1 MTLVQLEY
9 LLAVDTHRHFA
20 TAAEHCF
27 VTQPTLSMQL
37 QKLEEEL
44 GAQLFDR
51 SRVPVRPTEIG
62 KEVIAQ
68 ARIVVAEAKK
78 LQEIVQDQKQEL
90 SGELSIGVIPT
101 LAPYLIPLF
110 ITSFMQQYPQVRVV
124 VQELLTE
131 QIVEKLNHELL
142 DVGLLVTPL
151 EDKSI
156 KELPLFYEAF
166 MVYLNKEH
174 ELSRK
179 KTISPNDLNL
189 DDLWVLNEGH
199 CFRSQVLN
207 ICNRGGSA
215 VAAGHFDYKSGS
227 LETLKRIVETQYGL
241 TLLPELSVLEMS
253 EEKRKLVRPFEEPQP
268 LREVS
273 LVVHRSFLKKKL
285 VEALQQEI
293 VAAVPEEIR
302 NRKKQQVVEVK
313 KVRKLESSE
322 VRKFGR

>member
-20 TAAEHCF
+20 TAADNCF

-44 GAQLFDR
+44 GVQLFDR

-68 ARIVVAEAKK
+68 ARIVVAESKK
-78 LQEIVQDQKQEL
+78 IREIVQNQKQEL
-90 SGELSIGVIPT
+90 SGELRVGVIPT

-110 ITSFMQQYPQVRVV
+110 VTSFMEKYPDVRLV

-131 QIVEKLNHELL
+131 EIVQKLNYELL

-166 MVYLNKEH
+166 VAYINPSHPLANSKA
-174 ELSRK
+174 
-179 KTISPNDLNL
+179 ISPEQLDL
-189 DDLWVLNEGH
+189 DELWVLNEGH

-207 ICNRGGSA
+207 ICNRGGGTTPS
-215 VAAGHFDYKSGS
+215 GHFDYKSGS
-227 LETLKRIVETQYGL
+227 LETLKRIVETQRGL
-241 TLLPELSVLEMS
+241 TLLPELSVLDIPA
-253 EEKRKLVRPFEEPQP
+253 EKQLLVHTFREPQP
-268 LREVS
+268 QREVS
-273 LVVHRSFLKKKL
+273 LVVHRSFLKKRL
-285 VEALQQEI
+285 IEALQNEI
-293 VAAVPEEIR
+293 VAAIPAHIR
-302 NRKKQQVVEVK
+302 NRKNQQVVGVK
-313 KVRKLESSE
+313 ELGS
-322 VRKFGR
+322 

>member
-9 LLAVDTHRHFA
+9 LLAVDTYRHFA
-20 TAAEHCF
+20 TAAENCF

-44 GAQLFDR
+44 GVQLFDR
-51 SRVPVRPTEIG
+51 SRVPVRPTELG
-62 KEVIAQ
+62 KEIIAQ
-68 ARIVVAEAKK
+68 ARVVLAEAKK
-78 LQEIVQDQKQEL
+78 IQEIVQNQKQEL
-90 SGELSIGVIPT
+90 AGELRIGVIPT

-110 ITSFMQQYPQVRVV
+110 ITGFMQKYPQVQVT
-124 VQELLTE
+124 VQELLTH

-166 MVYLNKEH
+166 VAYINASHPLAK
-174 ELSRK
+174 R
-179 KTISPNDLNL
+179 KTIDPDKLSLE
-189 DDLWVLNEGH
+189 DLWVLNEGH

-207 ICNRGGSA
+207 ICNRGGKA
-215 VAAGHFDYKSGS
+215 MAAHSGHFDYKSGS
-227 LETLKRIVETQYGL
+227 LETLRRIVETQHGL
-241 TLLPELSVLEMS
+241 TLLPELSVLDMPAD
-253 EEKRKLVRPFEEPQP
+253 KRKLVRPFQEPQP

-285 VEALQQEI
+285 IEALQQEI
-293 VAAVPEEIR
+293 IESVPEEIR
-302 NRKKQQVVEVK
+302 NRKKEQVVAI
-313 KVRKLESSE
+313 R
-322 VRKFGR
+322 

>member
-44 GAQLFDR
+44 GVQLFDR
-51 SRVPVRPTEIG
+51 SRVPVRPTELG

-68 ARIVVAEAKK
+68 ARIVVAESKK
-78 LQEIVQDQKQEL
+78 IGEIVQNQRKEL
-90 SGELSIGVIPT
+90 SGELRIGIIPT

-110 ITSFMQQYPQVRVV
+110 VTSFMEKYPEVRLV

-131 QIVEKLNHELL
+131 EIVQKLGHELL

-156 KELPLFYEAF
+156 KELPLFYETFVA
-166 MVYLNKEH
+166 YINPGHPLAKNTSIAPEQ
-174 ELSRK
+174 
-179 KTISPNDLNL
+179 L
-189 DDLWVLNEGH
+189 DMDELWVLHEGH

-207 ICNRGGSA
+207 ICNRGGGKASA
-215 VAAGHFDYKSGS
+215 SAGHFDYKSGS
-227 LETLKRIVETQYGL
+227 LETLKRIVETQHGL
-241 TLLPELSVLEMS
+241 TLLPELSVLDMPK
-253 EEKRKLVRPFEEPQP
+253 EKQALVHTFQEPQP
-268 LREVS
+268 QREVS

-285 VEALQQEI
+285 IDALQQEI
-293 VAAVPEEIR
+293 VAAVPQHIR
-302 NRKKQQVVEVK
+302 SRQKEQVV
-313 KVRKLESSE
+313 KVRG
-322 VRKFGR
+322 V

>member
-9 LLAVDTHRHFA
+9 LVAVDTHRHFA

-44 GAQLFDR
+44 GVQVFDR
-51 SRVPVRPTEIG
+51 SRVPVRPTELG
-62 KEVIAQ
+62 KDIIAQ
-68 ARIVVAEAKK
+68 ARVVLAESKK
-78 LQEIVQDQKQEL
+78 IQEMVQNQQQEL
-90 SGELSIGVIPT
+90 SGELRIGVIPT

-110 ITSFMQQYPQVRVV
+110 VTSFLEKHPQVRVV
-124 VQELLTE
+124 VQELLTD

-151 EDKSI
+151 DNKSI

-166 MVYLNKEH
+166 VAYINPKHPLAQHPRIEAGQ
-174 ELSRK
+174 
-179 KTISPNDLNL
+179 L
-189 DDLWVLNEGH
+189 DMSELWVLNEGH

-207 ICNRGGSA
+207 ICNRGGGGGSDSS
-215 VAAGHFDYKSGS
+215 GHLDYKSGS
-227 LETLKRIVETQYGL
+227 LETLKRIVESQHGL
-241 TLLPELSVLEMS
+241 TLLPELSVLEMP
-253 EEKRKLVRPFEEPQP
+253 EEKQKLVHPFEEPQP

-285 VEALQQEI
+285 IEALRQEI
-293 VAAVPEEIR
+293 IDSVPDAIKL
-302 NRKKQQVVEVK
+302 RKKEQVVAVK
-313 KVRKLESSE
+313 
-322 VRKFGR
+322 

>member
-9 LLAVDTHRHFA
+9 LLAVDTYRHFA
-20 TAAEHCF
+20 TAADHCF

-44 GAQLFDR
+44 GVQLFDR

-68 ARIVVAEAKK
+68 ARLVVAESKK
-78 LQEIVQDQKQEL
+78 VKELVQNQKQEL
-90 SGELSIGVIPT
+90 SGELRIGIIPT

-110 ITSFMQQYPQVRVV
+110 VTAFMEKYPDVRLV

-131 QIVEKLNHELL
+131 EIVQKLNYELL

-166 MVYLNKEH
+166 VAYINPAHPLAG
-174 ELSRK
+174 SRA
-179 KTISPNDLNL
+179 ISPEQLDL

-215 VAAGHFDYKSGS
+215 IPSGHFDYKSGS
-227 LETLKRIVETQYGL
+227 LETLKRIVETQRGL
-241 TLLPELSVLEMS
+241 TLLPELSVLDMPV
-253 EEKRKLVRPFEEPQP
+253 EKQSLVHTFREPQP
-268 LREVS
+268 QREVS
-273 LVVHRSFLKKKL
+273 LVVHRSFLKKRL
-285 VEALQQEI
+285 IEALQKEI
-293 VAAVPEEIR
+293 VVAIPAHIR
-302 NRKKQQVVEVK
+302 NRKKEQVVGVKEV
-313 KVRKLESSE
+313 
-322 VRKFGR
+322 

>member
-20 TAAEHCF
+20 TAAAHCF

-37 QKLEEEL
+37 QKLEEEM
-44 GAQLFDR
+44 GVQLFDR

-62 KEVIAQ
+62 KEVIMQ
-68 ARIVVAEAKK
+68 ARVVVAEAKK
-78 LQEIVQDQKQEL
+78 LNEIILNQQQEL
-90 SGELSIGVIPT
+90 GGELRIGVIPT

-110 ITSFMQQYPQVRVV
+110 VTGFIEKNPHVRVV
-124 VQELLTE
+124 VQELLTDD
-131 QIVEKLNHELL
+131 IVEKLKQELL

-166 MVYLNKEH
+166 VAYIN
-174 ELSRK
+174 
-179 KTISPNDLNL
+179 PNHPLAKSKAILPSDLDL

-207 ICNRGGSA
+207 ICNRGGKK
-215 VAAGHFDYKSGS
+215 AGVESGHLDYKSGS
-227 LETLKRIVETQYGL
+227 LETLKRIVETQHGV
-241 TLLPELSVLEMS
+241 TLLPELSVLDMPDD
-253 EEKRKLVRPFEEPQP
+253 KRKLVHTFAEPQP

-273 LVVHRSFLKKKL
+273 LVVHRSFLKRKL
-285 VEALQQEI
+285 IEALRKEI
-293 VAAVPEEIR
+293 IASIPASIKARGKEG
-302 NRKKQQVVEVK
+302 VVDVK
-313 KVRKLESSE
+313 
-322 VRKFGR
+322 

>member
-44 GAQLFDR
+44 GVQLFDR

-68 ARIVVAEAKK
+68 ARTVVAESKK
-78 LQEIVQDQKQEL
+78 IKEIVQNQKHEL
-90 SGELSIGVIPT
+90 SGELRVGVIPT

-110 ITSFMQQYPQVRVV
+110 VTSFMARYPDVRLV

-131 QIVEKLNHELL
+131 EIVQQLNYEQL

-156 KELPLFYEAF
+156 KEQPLFYEAF
-166 MVYLNKEH
+166 VAYINPAHPLAGSKAITPEQ
-174 ELSRK
+174 L
-179 KTISPNDLNL
+179 DL
-189 DDLWVLNEGH
+189 DELWVLNEGH

-207 ICNRGGSA
+207 ICNKGGAGTTPS
-215 VAAGHFDYKSGS
+215 GHFDYKSGS
-227 LETLKRIVETQYGL
+227 LETLKRIVETQHGL
-241 TLLPELSVLEMS
+241 TLLPELSVLDMP
-253 EEKRKLVRPFEEPQP
+253 KDKQALVHSFKEPQP
-268 LREVS
+268 QREVS
-273 LVVHRSFLKKKL
+273 LVVHRSFLKKRL
-285 VEALQQEI
+285 IEALQKEI
-293 VAAVPEEIR
+293 VAAIPEHIR
-302 NRKKQQVVEVK
+302 SRKKEQVVG
-313 KVRKLESSE
+313 VREFRS
-322 VRKFGR
+322 

>member
-20 TAAEHCF
+20 TAADHCF

-44 GAQLFDR
+44 GVQLFDR

-68 ARIVVAEAKK
+68 ARIVVAESKK
-78 LQEIVQDQKQEL
+78 LQEIVQNQKQDL
-90 SGELSIGVIPT
+90 AGELRIGVIPT

-110 ITSFMQQYPQVRVV
+110 ITGFIQKYPQVRVV
-124 VQELLTE
+124 VQEMLTN

-156 KELPLFYEAF
+156 KELPMFYESFVAY
-166 MVYLNKEH
+166 VHPEH
-174 ELSRK
+174 PLANRN
-179 KTISPNDLNL
+179 TISPQDLSL
-189 DDLWVLNEGH
+189 DEMWVLNEGH

-207 ICNRGGSA
+207 ICNRGVNSI
-215 VAAGHFDYKSGS
+215 AASGGHFDYKSGS
-227 LETLKRIVETQYGL
+227 LETLKRIVETQHGY
-241 TLLPELSVLEMS
+241 TLLPELSVLDMPED
-253 EEKRKLVRPFEEPQP
+253 KRQLVRIFEEPQP

-285 VEALQQEI
+285 IEALHKEI
-293 VAAVPEEIR
+293 VAALP
-302 NRKKQQVVEVK
+302 KQVREREKEAVVEIK
-313 KVRKLESSE
+313 
-322 VRKFGR
+322 

>member
-44 GAQLFDR
+44 GVQVFDR
-51 SRVPVRPTEIG
+51 SRVPVRPTEVG

-78 LQEIVQDQKQEL
+78 IKEIVQSQRQEL
-90 SGELSIGVIPT
+90 SGELRIGIIPT

-110 ITSFMQQYPQVRVV
+110 VTSFMAKYPDVRLV

-131 QIVEKLNHELL
+131 EIVQKLNYELL

-151 EDKSI
+151 DDKSI

-166 MVYLNKEH
+166 VAYINPQHPLASSE
-174 ELSRK
+174 
-179 KTISPNDLNL
+179 TIGPEQLDL
-189 DDLWVLNEGH
+189 DELWVLSEGH

-215 VAAGHFDYKSGS
+215 TPTGLFDYKSGS
-227 LETLKRIVETQYGL
+227 LETLKRIVETQRGL
-241 TLLPELSVLEMS
+241 TLLPELSVLDMP
-253 EEKRKLVRPFEEPQP
+253 EEKQSLVHTFREPQP
-268 LREVS
+268 QREVS
-273 LVVHRSFLKKKL
+273 LVVHRSYLKKRL
-285 VEALQQEI
+285 IEALQQEI
-293 VAAVPEEIR
+293 VAAIPAHIR
-302 NRKKQQVVEVK
+302 NRKKEKVVGVREV
-313 KVRKLESSE
+313 
-322 VRKFGR
+322 

>member
-1 MTLVQLEY
+1 MTLIQLEY

-44 GAQLFDR
+44 GVQLFDR

-68 ARIVVAEAKK
+68 ARIVAAESKK
-78 LQEIVQDQKQEL
+78 ISEIVQNQKKEL
-90 SGELSIGVIPT
+90 SGELRIGVIPT

-110 ITSFMQQYPQVRVV
+110 VTSFMEKYPEVRLV

-131 QIVEKLNHELL
+131 EIVQKLGHELL

-151 EDKSI
+151 ENKNI
-156 KELPLFYEAF
+156 KELPLFYERFVTYINPSHPLA
-166 MVYLNKEH
+166 KSKSIAPEQ
-174 ELSRK
+174 
-179 KTISPNDLNL
+179 L
-189 DDLWVLNEGH
+189 DMEGLWVLNEGH

-207 ICNRGGSA
+207 ICNRGGSTA
-215 VAAGHFDYKSGS
+215 SATAGHFDYKSGS
-227 LETLKRIVETQYGL
+227 LETLKRIVETQRGL
-241 TLLPELSVLEMS
+241 TLLPELSVLDMP
-253 EEKRKLVRPFEEPQP
+253 KDKQALVKAFQDPQP
-268 LREVS
+268 QREVS

-285 VEALQQEI
+285 IEALQKEI
-293 VAAVPEEIR
+293 IGTIPEPIR
-302 NRKKQQVVEVK
+302 NRKKEQVVGVKEV
-313 KVRKLESSE
+313 
-322 VRKFGR
+322 GR

>member
-44 GAQLFDR
+44 GVQLFDR

-68 ARIVVAEAKK
+68 ARIVVAESKK
-78 LQEIVQDQKQEL
+78 IKELVQQQKQEL
-90 SGELSIGVIPT
+90 SGELRIGVIPT

-110 ITSFMQQYPQVRVV
+110 VTGFMAKYPAVRLV
-124 VQELLTE
+124 VQELLTDE
-131 QIVEKLNHELL
+131 IVQQLNHELL
-142 DVGLLVTPL
+142 DAGLLVTPL
-151 EDKSI
+151 GDKRI

-166 MVYLNKEH
+166 VAYINPSHPLAG
-174 ELSRK
+174 SR
-179 KTISPNDLNL
+179 TIAPEQLDM

-207 ICNRGGSA
+207 ICNRGGASTPPS
-215 VAAGHFDYKSGS
+215 GHFDYKSGS
-227 LETLKRIVETQYGL
+227 LETLKRIVETQRGL
-241 TLLPELSVLEMS
+241 TLLPELSVLDIPQ
-253 EEKRKLVRPFEEPQP
+253 EKQALVHMFQEPEPQ
-268 LREVS
+268 REVS
-273 LVVHRSFLKKKL
+273 LAVHRSFLKKRL
-285 VEALQQEI
+285 IEALQKEI
-293 VAAVPEEIR
+293 VVAIPKHIR
-302 NRKKQQVVEVK
+302 SRKKEHVIE
-313 KVRKLESSE
+313 L
-322 VRKFGR
+322 